1 MEILFRE
8 ASQAFP
14 GEPALSDRYVAL
26 ARRISM
32 RQRVRIPRELQ
43 RRFCQKCH
51 AYLVPGVNARVRVH
65 RGRVVTTCL
74 VCGYRRRYPLGRRQ
88 EE

>member
-1 MEILFRE
+1 MDILFRE
-8 ASQAFP
+8 ASEVFP
-14 GEPALSDRYVAL
+14 KEPALSDRYVAL

-43 RRFCQKCH
+43 RRFCRKCH

-74 VCGYRRRYPLGRRQ
+74 VCGHRRRY
-88 EE
+88 